1 MYSIWEF
8 LFWIQDIF
16 LASRCSW
23 TKTHKKSKRND
34 KIVYIFVLRVIH
46 ALKTQTPKQNS
57 KKSRYQKKIQQFS
70 TLILSD
76 RHTNV
81 VKPVSLKI
89 FLSVRPSVRPA
100 VCLCVVKTVQ
110 HVKWIVFP
118 LLGSLTVLWGLF
130 VGWSLTNWE
139 FLILLLF
146 LAWVNLELK

>member
-1 MYSIWEF
+1 MYSFWEF

-23 TKTHKKSKRND
+23 MKTHKKSKRND

-57 KKSRYQKKIQQFS
+57 KKKQIPKK
-70 TLILSD
+70 
-76 RHTNV
+76 
-81 VKPVSLKI
+81 KPTIFNPHFVWQTHKRRKACVSKN
-89 FLSVRPSVRPA
+89 LSVCPSVRPA

-110 HVKWIVFP
+110 NVKWIVFP